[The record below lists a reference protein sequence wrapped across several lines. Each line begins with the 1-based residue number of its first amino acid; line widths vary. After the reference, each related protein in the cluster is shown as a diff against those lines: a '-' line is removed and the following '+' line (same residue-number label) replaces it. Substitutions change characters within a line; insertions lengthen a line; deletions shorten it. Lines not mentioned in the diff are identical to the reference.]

1 MKQLKVNLPDDL
13 RARLDAASAKSGQ
26 SVAEEIRSR
35 VEQSFAQEAV
45 DKPARDLFEGLTLMP
60 AEIEL
65 ETGAAWHKHAGA
77 HEAFVQAILSRLL
90 RFKPKGSMAFGDR
103 PHATILDDDPN
114 LLGVLIEGRLH
125 QLPDFSNSPARQLMK
140 EEYQK
145 KLPTRRL
152 MDEELRKRPGINI
165 ARPIPK
171 DKLGTPFDEPT
182 KGGKKK

>member
-1 MKQLKVNLPDDL
+1 MKQLKVALPDDL
-13 RARLDAASAKSGQ
+13 RARLETASSKSGR
-26 SVAEEIRSR
+26 SLADEIRVR
-35 VEQSFAQEAV
+35 VQASFAA
-45 DKPARDLFEGLTLMP
+45 DKPTADFLEGVARMP

-103 PHATILDDDPN
+103 PHATVLDDDPN

-125 QLPDFSNSPARQLMK
+125 QMPDFSNSPTRRLMK

-152 MDEELRKRPGINI
+152 MNEELRKRPGINI

-171 DKLGTPFDEPT
+171 DELGKSFDEPT
-182 KGGKKK
+182 KGGRKK